1 MSYKPGSGCPN
12 SLIKLFFFLDLQILL
27 CYISDYKRC
36 NISKFSILYIRSWR
50 KDTKLKNVINRGEP
64 GKMA

>member
-12 SLIKLFFFLDLQILL
+12 SLIKLSFFLELQILL
-27 CYISDYKRC
+27 CYINDYKRY
-36 NISKFSILYIRSWR
+36 NTSKFSILYIRSWR
-50 KDTKLKNVINRGEP
+50 KDTKFTNVINRGEP